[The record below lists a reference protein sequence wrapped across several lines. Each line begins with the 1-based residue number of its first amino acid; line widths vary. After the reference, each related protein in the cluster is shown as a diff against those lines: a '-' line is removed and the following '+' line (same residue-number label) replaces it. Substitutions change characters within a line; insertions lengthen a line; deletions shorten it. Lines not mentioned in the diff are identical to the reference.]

1 MCCLCICIL
10 LCTCAC
16 ACGAHVCVCV
26 CVCAD
31 DDDGFDVV
39 NFKKPE
45 SPLSSESPRTVGTS
59 PRVSPSPHASSSS
72 NGKSPPGEG
81 GRQGVSEGSAKDAF
95 KKPLK
100 SLSKR
105 VAIHGTLNGNTSIAV
120 AVDNSR
126 QLRRP
131 PFKRTSS
138 DDAAHFPDE
147 EAPRARTSPDRW
159 SSQMPI
165 RSPSPDIS
173 QISDQETRLLDS
185 LQRAK
190 ISSRA
195 HLGRHQSMKLQRSSS
210 FESRT
215 VSSLA
220 WEELDDAGGGRG
232 GERGGQD
239 TGLSCHI
246 SLDAEAF
253 QLQARVWELEGKLEV
268 QAERMITMKA
278 QLAARDL
285 QLDKKHIELLQ
296 MTAKEES
303 ARAAAA
309 SALEQ
314 VVQFE
319 QEAQNLRKGPGT
331 PDSQEMKQMHAR
343 MVECIQVIKALNER
357 IGEEAMKNT
366 QLVAKNKVLE
376 EGMGAQETEIKDM
389 ATQLEAN
396 KNILLQ
402 TRDQYARSMASW
414 SSAKSHVE
422 KEKADYELKLRELK
436 DEASRLRWAFF
447 AQ

>member
-1 MCCLCICIL
+1 
-10 LCTCAC
+10 
-16 ACGAHVCVCV
+16 
-26 CVCAD
+26 
-31 DDDGFDVV
+31 
-39 NFKKPE
+39 
-45 SPLSSESPRTVGTS
+45 
-59 PRVSPSPHASSSS
+59 
-72 NGKSPPGEG
+72 
-81 GRQGVSEGSAKDAF
+81 
-95 KKPLK
+95 
-100 SLSKR
+100 
-105 VAIHGTLNGNTSIAV
+105 
-120 AVDNSR
+120 
-126 QLRRP
+126 
-131 PFKRTSS
+131 
-138 DDAAHFPDE
+138 
-147 EAPRARTSPDRW
+147 
-159 SSQMPI
+159 
-165 RSPSPDIS
+165 
-173 QISDQETRLLDS
+173 
-185 LQRAK
+185 
-190 ISSRA
+190 
-195 HLGRHQSMKLQRSSS
+195 
-210 FESRT
+210 
-215 VSSLA
+215 
-220 WEELDDAGGGRG
+220 
-232 GERGGQD
+232 
-239 TGLSCHI
+239 
-246 SLDAEAF
+246 
-253 QLQARVWELEGKLEV
+253 
-268 QAERMITMKA
+268 MKA